1 MSANELKTIEL
12 NNGVVMPRLGFGV
25 WQVGDDEAVTAVGL
39 ALEAGYR
46 SIDTASAYGNERG
59 VGRAVRESGLPREE
73 IFVTTKLWNAD
84 HGYDQALK
92 AFDTSLDKL
101 GAEYV
106 DLYLIHWPMPARDD
120 YVETWRALERIAGEG
135 RARAVGVSNFAVPH
149 LKRLAAETG
158 VVPAVNQ
165 IELHPYLTQTELRAY
180 HAEHGIATEAWSP
193 LGQGRGLLNDPALA
207 RIAAAHDRSPAQIVL
222 RWHLQSGNIAI
233 PKSVTPSRITENH
246 NISDFT
252 LTPQEMTA
260 IDSLNSNTRYG
271 PDPLTFSN

>member
-1 MSANELKTIEL
+1 MKTIEL